1 MKRHQICFFILATI
15 AALGALS
22 FIYPEEGIK
31 IGAFSFEFSSLKG
44 IPDYDAREEESTITP
59 EDVLQRQRQAALSK
73 ERDSLEHFLR
83 TSSTRFHFPNDDL
96 TFFDQFFETL
106 GQADSTSL
114 RIIHYGDSQIEAD
127 RITSTFRDTLQKHF
141 GGGGQ
146 GLVPIRTYYTSSTN
160 CIASRELERYMTF
173 ARRAESNKYGPFGDF
188 AKLHGSIDLALSQP
202 DRKNSAK
209 QRFNK
214 VTVLAGSTK
223 GHGLTISCGSKTDQF
238 PADKDMVRAVF
249 YIPDNKARADVKIS
263 GEADL
268 YGILMDSNTGI
279 SVDNVPMR
287 GSSGLSFTSM
297 NAKQLKTFYEN
308 ENVKMIL
315 MQFGGNIVPA
325 VKTERQISYF
335 CRKIRKQIEY
345 ILRLAPDATIVFIG
359 PSDMSTSVD
368 GQRQTYPML
377 PQIIDSLRHTANSAG
392 IAYWDIYS
400 AMGGRNSMLQ
410 WVGSDPALAG
420 SDHVHFTNKGAQL
433 IGEIMANSFMAH
445 YDYYIWRKENND
457 IADGKDILF

>member
-1 MKRHQICFFILATI
+1 
-15 AALGALS
+15 
-22 FIYPEEGIK
+22 
-31 IGAFSFEFSSLKG
+31 
-44 IPDYDAREEESTITP
+44 
-59 EDVLQRQRQAALSK
+59 
-73 ERDSLEHFLR
+73 
-83 TSSTRFHFPNDDL
+83 
-96 TFFDQFFETL
+96 
-106 GQADSTSL
+106 
-114 RIIHYGDSQIEAD
+114 
-127 RITSTFRDTLQKHF
+127 
-141 GGGGQ
+141 
-146 GLVPIRTYYTSSTN
+146 
-160 CIASRELERYMTF
+160 
-173 ARRAESNKYGPFGDF
+173 
-188 AKLHGSIDLALSQP
+188 
-202 DRKNSAK
+202 
-209 QRFNK
+209 
-214 VTVLAGSTK
+214 
-223 GHGLTISCGSKTDQF
+223 
-238 PADKDMVRAVF
+238 
-249 YIPDNKARADVKIS
+249 
-263 GEADL
+263 
-268 YGILMDSNTGI
+268 MDSNTGI

-297 NAKQLKTFYEN
+297 NAKQLKTFYKN